1 MQQETVETLG
11 GFWTLR
17 GAAPVVGKSYRTLQL
32 WARFKRFEYITVGG
46 TILTR
51 LDDLRVIPGVAE
63 RLDAMKAE
71 MTD

>member
-1 MQQETVETLG
+1 MQAETVECLG
-11 GFWTLR
+11 NYWTLK

-46 TILTR
+46 TIMTR
-51 LDDLRVIPGVAE
+51 LDDLRCIPGVAE

-71 MTD
+71 MAD